1 MAQTAALREK
11 NLRAQHKIMETI
23 KLLDEESFLK
33 LYDLAL
39 TFQNSKQQSNRK
51 EFNFDNIRRSQI
63 ILSSIKGSLSD
74 DIELDREDRC

>member
-1 MAQTAALREK
+1 
-11 NLRAQHKIMETI
+11 METI